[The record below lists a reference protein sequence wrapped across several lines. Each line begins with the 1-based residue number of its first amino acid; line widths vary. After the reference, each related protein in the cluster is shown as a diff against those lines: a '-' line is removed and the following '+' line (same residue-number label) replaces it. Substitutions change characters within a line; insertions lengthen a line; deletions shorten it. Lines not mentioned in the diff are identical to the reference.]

1 MEKKDVVDK
10 IMKIIKRAGGKCYKT
25 DGDYK
30 PDIFGCYK
38 GRCIVIECKDT
49 GKLSHVTEG
58 QQIELDKWAKA
69 GAVSVAMDNPEK
81 VKELLEAIDANR

>member
-1 MEKKDVVDK
+1 MEKRDVVDK
-10 IMKIIKRAGGKCYKT
+10 AMKIIKKSGGKCYKT

-49 GKLSHVTEG
+49 GELNHVTEG
-58 QQIELDKWAKA
+58 QQIELNNWRKA
-69 GAVSVAMDNPEK
+69 GAISDAIDDPEK
-81 VKELLEAIDANR
+81 VRELLEAIDANR